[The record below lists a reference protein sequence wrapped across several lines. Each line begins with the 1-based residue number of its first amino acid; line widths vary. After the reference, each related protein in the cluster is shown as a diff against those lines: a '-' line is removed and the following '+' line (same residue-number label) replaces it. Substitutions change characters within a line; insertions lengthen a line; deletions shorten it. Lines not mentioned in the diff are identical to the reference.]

1 MTSER
6 EAYVYIQLPGTLD
19 TVPAALLRVQTLPD
33 GTQIGRFRYGDR
45 YLQRQDAVALDPFR
59 LPLDKTVH
67 EFTQLKGIPGA
78 VRDAGPDAWGR
89 RVIEH
94 KLERSAADLHEIDYL
109 LHGPQDGAG
118 YLSFG
123 LKAEPPAPRRQYNRT
138 HQLAELIAATQ
149 AIEEGRPVAAHML
162 AQLDPGTSM
171 GGARPK
177 ATIEDARSLWLG
189 KFPAR
194 DDRFNLQRIEFA
206 TLDLARRCG
215 LNVAQA
221 RLQAVGRQDVLMLQ
235 RFDRQYDETS
245 VGKGYL
251 RFGLVSGLTVLDC
264 GDSHLDRERW
274 SYPLLADNLRRWS
287 DKPESDCAEL
297 FRRMVFNAAVT
308 NNDDHPRNHALLRR
322 QNGWRLSPA
331 YDLVPAPVVSL
342 ERRDLALT
350 VGNHG
355 RTASIYNLLSQARR
369 FGLSVDEGRAEID
382 RIVDVVRHWRD
393 SFFTCGVSAQDVATV
408 APAILPD
415 CFFFERAAGE

>member
-6 EAYVYIQLPGTLD
+6 QAYVYIQLPGTLE

-45 YLQRQDAVALDPFR
+45 YLQRSDAVALDPFL
-59 LPLDKTVH
+59 LPLDKTVY
-67 EFTQLKGIPGA
+67 EFTRLMGIAGA

-94 KLERSAADLHEIDYL
+94 KLERSAADLQEIDYL

-123 LKAEPPAPRRQYNRT
+123 LKAEPPAPKRHYNRT
-138 HQLAELIAATQ
+138 HQLAELIEATQ
-149 AIEEGRPVAAHML
+149 AIEEGRPVAAHVL
-162 AQLDPGTSM
+162 EQLDPGTSL

-177 ATIEDARSLWLG
+177 ATIEDAQCLWLG

-194 DDRFNLQRIEFA
+194 QDRFNLQRIEFA
-206 TLDLARRCG
+206 TLELARRCG

-221 RLQAVGRQDVLMLQ
+221 RLQTVGDMDVLMLQ
-235 RFDRQYDETS
+235 RFDRDYTD
-245 VGKGYL
+245 KGYL

-274 SYPLLADNLRRWS
+274 SYPLLADSLRRWS
-287 DKPESDCAEL
+287 DKPQVDCAEL
-297 FRRMVFNAAVT
+297 FARMVFNAAVT

-322 QNGWRLSPA
+322 QKGWRLSPA

-350 VGNHG
+350 IGSYG
-355 RTASIYNLLSQARR
+355 RTASIYNLISQAGH
-369 FGLSVDEGRAEID
+369 FGLSAQEARAEID
-382 RIVDVVRHWRD
+382 RIVAVVRQWREI
-393 SFFTCGVSAQDVATV
+393 FFACAVSAQDVDYI
-408 APAILPD
+408 APAILPA
-415 CFFFERAAGE
+415 CFFFERRPDA

>member
-6 EAYVYIQLPGTLD
+6 QAYVYIQLPGTLE
-19 TVPAALLRVQTLPD
+19 TVPAALLKVQTLPD

-45 YLQRQDAVALDPFR
+45 YLQRPDAVALDPFR
-59 LPLDKTVH
+59 LPLARTVF

-78 VRDAGPDAWGR
+78 VRDASPDAWGR

-94 KLERSAADLHEIDYL
+94 TLQRSAADLQEIDYL

-118 YLSFG
+118 CLSFG
-123 LKAEPPAPRRQYNRT
+123 LKVDPPAPRRTYNRT

-149 AIEEGRPVAAHML
+149 AIEDGRPVAAHL
-162 AQLDPGTSM
+162 LEQLDPGTSM

-177 ATIEDARSLWLG
+177 ATIEDAQSLWLG

-194 DDRFNLQRIEFA
+194 DDRFNLQRVEFA

-221 RLQAVGRQDVLMLQ
+221 RLQAVGASDVLMVQ
-235 RFDRQYDETS
+235 RFDREHTNQ
-245 VGKGYL
+245 GYL

-287 DKPESDCAEL
+287 DKPEADCTEL

-308 NNDDHPRNHALLRR
+308 NNDDHPRNHALLHR
-322 QNGWRLSPA
+322 QKGWRLSPA
-331 YDLVPAPVVSL
+331 YDLVPSPVVSL
-342 ERRDLALT
+342 ERRDLALSI
-350 VGNHG
+350 GDHG
-355 RTASIYNLLSQARR
+355 RTASIYNLISQAGR
-369 FGLSVDEGRAEID
+369 FGLSVADARAEIN
-382 RIVDVVRHWRD
+382 RLVDVVRHWRE
-393 SFFTCGVSAQDVATV
+393 SFFACGVSAKDIDHV
-408 APAILPD
+408 APAFLPE
-415 CFFFERAAGE
+415 CFFFEGLPEA

>member
-6 EAYVYIQLPGTLD
+6 EAYVYIQLPGSLE

-33 GTQIGRFRYGDR
+33 GTQVGRFRYGDR
-45 YLQRQDAVALDPFR
+45 YLQRLEAVALDPFR
-59 LPLDKTVH
+59 LPLDKTVY

-78 VRDAGPDAWGR
+78 VRDASPDAWGR

-94 KLERSAADLHEIDYL
+94 RLERAAADLDEIDYL

-123 LKAEPPAPRRQYNRT
+123 LKVEPPAPKRRYNRT
-138 HQLAELIAATQ
+138 HQLTDLVAAAQ
-149 AIEEGRPVAAHML
+149 AIEAGQPVPV
-162 AQLDPGTSM
+162 QLLEQLEPGTSL

-177 ATIEDARSLWLG
+177 ATIEDAQCLWLG
-189 KFPAR
+189 KFPAM
-194 DDRFNLQRIEFA
+194 DDRFNLQRVEYA

-221 RLQAVGRQDVLMLQ
+221 RLQAVGDMDVLMVQ
-235 RFDRQYDETS
+235 RFDRETTD
-245 VGKGYL
+245 KGYL
-251 RFGLVSGLTVLDC
+251 RFGLVSALTVLDC

-287 DKPESDCAEL
+287 SKPDADCAEL

-322 QNGWRLSPA
+322 QKGWRLSPA
-331 YDLVPAPVVSL
+331 YDLVPAPLVSL

-350 VGNHG
+350 VGDYG
-355 RTASIYNLLSQARR
+355 RTASFYNLLSQAGR
-369 FGLSVDEGRAEID
+369 FGLSATAARVEID
-382 RIVDVVRHWRD
+382 QIVAVVNQWRE
-393 SFFTCGVSAQDVATV
+393 SFLGCGVSAADADTI
-408 APAILPD
+408 ARAMLPE
-415 CFFFERAAGE
+415 CFFFERPPDA